1 MDIAKIKLISFDLW
15 ETLIFDLKNHNQRN
29 QLRINNLRSLFVKYN
44 QNISDEMIKESLSFV
59 SKNCSQ
65 NHNSGFDRKTKKR
78 IKEILSFLN
87 IKIDNKSFEL
97 EVLDALDSSFIEY
110 PPSLFPKTIKV
121 LDSLKNNY
129 SICLTSNTGI
139 TSPNYYRRYLNNVGI
154 LDKFQK
160 LYLSNE
166 LLVAKPSLSIFK
178 IICDDFKL
186 KPYEIVHIGDNLFTD
201 IFGAK
206 KCGFGAI
213 HINKRN
219 SVNDH
224 INIHPDYTVKDISE
238 LLDLLL

>member
-15 ETLIFDLKNHNQRN
+15 ETLIFDLKKHNQRN

-44 QNISDEMIKESLSFV
+44 ENISDKMIKESLSFV

-65 NHNSGFDRKTKKR
+65 NHNSGFDRKTEKR

-139 TSPNYYRRYLNNVGI
+139 TSPNYYRRYLNI
-154 LDKFQK
+154 DK
-160 LYLSNE
+160 
-166 LLVAKPSLSIFK
+166 
-178 IICDDFKL
+178 D
-186 KPYEIVHIGDNLFTD
+186 
-201 IFGAK
+201 
-206 KCGFGAI
+206 GFATRSSFDKY
-213 HINKRN
+213 NF
-219 SVNDH
+219 
-224 INIHPDYTVKDISE
+224 
-238 LLDLLL
+238 

>member
-1 MDIAKIKLISFDLW
+1 M
-15 ETLIFDLKNHNQRN
+15 
-29 QLRINNLRSLFVKYN
+29 
-44 QNISDEMIKESLSFV
+44 
-59 SKNCSQ
+59 
-65 NHNSGFDRKTKKR
+65 
-78 IKEILSFLN
+78 
-87 IKIDNKSFEL
+87 
-97 EVLDALDSSFIEY
+97 
-110 PPSLFPKTIKV
+110 
-121 LDSLKNNY
+121 
-129 SICLTSNTGI
+129 TSNTGI

-213 HINKRN
+213 
-219 SVNDH
+219 
-224 INIHPDYTVKDISE
+224 P
-238 LLDLLL
+238 